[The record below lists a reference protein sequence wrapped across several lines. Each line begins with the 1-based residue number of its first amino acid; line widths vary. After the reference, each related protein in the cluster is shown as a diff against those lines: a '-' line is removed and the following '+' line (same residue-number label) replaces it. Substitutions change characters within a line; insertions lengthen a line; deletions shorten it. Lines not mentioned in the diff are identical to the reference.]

1 MTIVATVSNHAKYQ
15 LAKKAIDLSADTL
28 IAILMNDTF
37 AFDKDTHSTLA
48 LVTASQL
55 ATKNG
60 YTQDTK
66 ALTTL
71 SLVEDDADDKAAFT
85 CDNVT
90 WTADATTDATGIGP
104 TGAWCIIDTTTSD
117 DTLICCIDFGTDYTI
132 SDGSSLQLQT
142 IAISLT

>member
-1 MTIVATVSNHAKYQ
+1 MAIVATVSNHAKYQ
-15 LAKKAIDLSADTL
+15 LGKKLIDLSADTL
-28 IAILMNDTF
+28 IAILMDNSF
-37 AFDKDTHSTLA
+37 AFNKDTHSTLA
-48 LVTASQL
+48 AVTSSQL

-71 SLVEDDADDKAAFT
+71 SWTEDDTNDKGAFT

-90 WTADATTDATGIGP
+90 WTATAADDATGIGP
-104 TGAWCIIDTTTSD
+104 TGSWCIIDTTTAD